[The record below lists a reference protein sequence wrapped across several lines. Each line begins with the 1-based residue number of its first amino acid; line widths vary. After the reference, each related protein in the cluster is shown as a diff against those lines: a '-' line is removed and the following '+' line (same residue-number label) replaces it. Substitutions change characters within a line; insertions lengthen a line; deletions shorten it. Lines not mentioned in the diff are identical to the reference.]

1 MKIMV
6 TGATGLLGQE
16 LCPMLEKEGHQ
27 FWATNSKIF
36 DITNK
41 KLATEIMDK
50 VSLDLIIHLAAYTNI
65 DQAEVSKRSNE
76 CKSSRNKKYGTNSQ
90 KA

>member
-1 MKIMV
+1 MKILV

-16 LCPMLEKEGHQ
+16 LCPVLEKEGHQ

-41 KLATEIMDK
+41 KLANEIIDK
-50 VSLDLIIHLAAYTNI
+50 VSLDLIIQIDDYTNI
-65 DQAEVSKRSNE
+65 DKAEV
-76 CKSSRNKKYGTNSQ
+76 
-90 KA
+90 